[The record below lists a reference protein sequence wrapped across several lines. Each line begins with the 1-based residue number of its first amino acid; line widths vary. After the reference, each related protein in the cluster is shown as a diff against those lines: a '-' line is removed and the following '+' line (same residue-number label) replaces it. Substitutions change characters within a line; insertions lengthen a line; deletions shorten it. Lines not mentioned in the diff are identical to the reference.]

1 MILGIGGGSGG
12 SGGDGS
18 GSGSYVQM
26 WHPEKR
32 KLATVASYAVPKY
45 VAEGWTTNVPSDDEL
60 RKIIEDL
67 GGTPSPPSSGGSDG
81 SKDKPTPP
89 PSKPTTVYDSY
100 SRRNLTKSEVESY
113 ISDNDPSHLIP
124 LYGSLQKVKEMNPKI
139 FEKWEHYKSLLSS
152 FDFGGLALGKGFL
165 LKDTIEPERIL
176 SPTQTKIF
184 DRLVNVMDHMP
195 LLKTNINP
203 VNITNRSSGVPE
215 IKFMGD
221 IIVQVQQLKDNADYD
236 EVGNKIFNQLQNKMR
251 WKGKD
256 LHLISITRG

>member
-1 MILGIGGGSGG
+1 MVLC
-12 SGGDGS
+12 
-18 GSGSYVQM
+18 
-26 WHPEKR
+26 R
-32 KLATVASYAVPKY
+32 KLK
-45 VAEGWTTNVPSDDEL
+45 
-60 RKIIEDL
+60 K
-67 GGTPSPPSSGGSDG
+67 
-81 SKDKPTPP
+81 
-89 PSKPTTVYDSY
+89 
-100 SRRNLTKSEVESY
+100 
-113 ISDNDPSHLIP
+113 
-124 LYGSLQKVKEMNPKI
+124 MNPKI

-184 DRLVNVMDHMP
+184 DRLVNIMDHMP

-251 WKGKD
+251 WKGKG
-256 LHLISITRG
+256 LTFNFR